1 MAGYRS
7 DTVFCFKSISSAS
20 FSGGHIGTAGTAFTA
35 EMAAVF
41 AGGCSRHLHRR
52 GNRLWHRPD
61 TGQKVLYNIAAKED
75 VEHGEEL
82 MDRYGLLAVF
92 IGGITPI
99 PDFLLAYLAGFT
111 SMRLLPF
118 LLCDGFA
125 RLLRSLLVTLSLRYL
140 GTVMNVDAFGT
151 WFSLAIMLWLVWKW
165 WKSRKRFRRRQH
177 PENKEGS
184 DRLPSAP
191 DATGQRECDHSR
203 APWLLHNS
211 PR

>member
-52 GNRLWHRPD
+52 YGIARIL
-61 TGQKVLYNIAAKED
+61 GKKVLYNIAAKED

-99 PDFLLAYLAGFT
+99 PDFLLAYLAAFT

-165 WKSRKRFRRRQH
+165 WKSRKKIQ
-177 PENKEGS
+177 
-184 DRLPSAP
+184 AQ
-191 DATGQRECDHSR
+191 TTSR
-203 APWLLHNS
+203 K
-211 PR
+211 

>member
-1 MAGYRS
+1 MNVQDFFIVWQDIGLILYSVLKAFLPLPSLEVILVPLVLHSPQKWLLYSLEGAVGTCIGGAIGYGIARILG
-7 DTVFCFKSISSAS
+7 K
-20 FSGGHIGTAGTAFTA
+20 
-35 EMAAVF
+35 
-41 AGGCSRHLHRR
+41 
-52 GNRLWHRPD
+52 
-61 TGQKVLYNIAAKED
+61 KVLYNIAAKED

-92 IGGITPI
+92 IGGI
-99 PDFLLAYLAGFT
+99 T

-165 WKSRKRFRRRQH
+165 WKSRKKIQ
-177 PENKEGS
+177 
-184 DRLPSAP
+184 AQ
-191 DATGQRECDHSR
+191 TTSR
-203 APWLLHNS
+203 K
-211 PR
+211 

>member
-1 MAGYRS
+1 MNVQDFFIVWQDIGLILYSVLKAFLPLPSLEVILVPLVLHSPQKWLLYSLEGA
-7 DTVFCFKSISSAS
+7 VGPA
-20 FSGGHIGTAGTAFTA
+20 SGGAIGYGIARILGK
-35 EMAAVF
+35 
-41 AGGCSRHLHRR
+41 
-52 GNRLWHRPD
+52 
-61 TGQKVLYNIAAKED
+61 KVLYNIAAKED

-165 WKSRKRFRRRQH
+165 WKSRKKIQ
-177 PENKEGS
+177 
-184 DRLPSAP
+184 AQ
-191 DATGQRECDHSR
+191 TTSR
-203 APWLLHNS
+203 K
-211 PR
+211 